1 MWIKWRLHCACW
13 ITGSDFELHTLDCNS
28 SDCGLWLLDCDGQ
41 ISILN
46 ALYSTSSATHS
57 WKKVGT
63 EEPDSHQFWDIILK
77 NTKTLEKYSHV
88 WHFLEK
94 LRWGLL
100 VLKNLPKNGTSRNFF
115 RENRKKCSGKFWNIL
130 SFFFQLCGT
139 IVRGSG
145 GRQNGWLSG
154 A

>member
-1 MWIKWRLHCACW
+1 MLV
-13 ITGSDFELHTLDCNS
+13 E
-28 SDCGLWLLDCDGQ
+28 LLDQILNCILWIVTQVIVGCDGQ

-88 WHFLEK
+88 
-94 LRWGLL
+94 
-100 VLKNLPKNGTSRNFF
+100 
-115 RENRKKCSGKFWNIL
+115 
-130 SFFFQLCGT
+130 
-139 IVRGSG
+139 
-145 GRQNGWLSG
+145 
-154 A
+154 